1 MEVIKDHPML
11 ELLLRVTTNSK
22 DMWVFG
28 IPVFMNRTIIFY
40 DDIYL
45 VAFEDEYPYS
55 NNTGTSILCFK
66 II

>member
-45 VAFEDEYPYS
+45 VAFEDEYP
-55 NNTGTSILCFK
+55 LFK
-66 II
+66 